1 MQHLSANER
10 LRLAHALREADYR
23 YADGVRLA
31 RLAAGTHPPRS
42 PLRRTLGRS
51 LVRLGERLA
60 AEPPLEPS
68 RSP

>member
-1 MQHLSANER
+1 MSELSANHR
-10 LRLAHALREADYR
+10 LRLARALREADHR
-23 YADGVRLA
+23 SAHDARLA
-31 RLAAGTHPPRS
+31 RRAAGAHPPRS

-60 AEPPLEPS
+60 AEPPLEPA